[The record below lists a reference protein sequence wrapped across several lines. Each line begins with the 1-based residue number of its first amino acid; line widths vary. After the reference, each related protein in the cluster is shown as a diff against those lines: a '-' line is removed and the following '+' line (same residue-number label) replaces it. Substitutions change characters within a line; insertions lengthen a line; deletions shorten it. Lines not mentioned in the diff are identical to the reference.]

1 MNLLDAFNE
10 LDRLEEAFA
19 GDYESPYLNISDA
32 ERQAAQ
38 QQYEQGKNYL
48 CKATARGMEPIPKFE
63 LYHATD
69 SARLSFHY
77 VLDYEAFHK
86 AYDKELERAGLLSM
100 FKADGSIGP
109 KGCYGNI
116 KDANLP
122 RTDPAYKAAI
132 ELWSWQFGEKEQGKR
147 WKTISAQE
155 ATRLVQKAKDDD
167 ARYQQ
172 YKAKCQQQQA
182 EKEAEAARIKAETEV
197 ANTARAI
204 LEDILIDALDFVDS
218 ELIDQLEDLGAELAI
233 ARKGTKNYL
242 YAEDV
247 VNVEIPILASE
258 QYTPEY
264 LGDFIT
270 KALNAANLSTL
281 IEHRNLGLMALR
293 KYQAECR
300 GYSVIG
306 YWLDDQTNEIYRSTP
321 DCSKIRNMKTT
332 VEATTKDLANCE
344 LVLAICM
351 NIGKKRTH
359 SATEDVTSYYY
370 YSYNEEK
377 VQNSELINLLP
388 ENDGGFLQDRN
399 LTYYDQGFEQANNGY
414 NYFMDFPG
422 FDVWLREVVTDY
434 GNG

>member
-1 MNLLDAFNE
+1 MNLLEAFNE
-10 LDRLEEAFA
+10 LDQLEEAFA
-19 GDYESPYLNISDA
+19 GDYKSPYLSISDA

-38 QQYEQGKNYL
+38 QQYERGKNYL
-48 CKATARGMEPIPKFE
+48 CRATAQGMAPVPKFE
-63 LYHATD
+63 LYYAND
-69 SARLSFHY
+69 YARRNFHF

-86 AYDKELERAGLLSM
+86 AYDKELERAGLLAM

-109 KGCYGNI
+109 KSCYGNI

-122 RTDPAYKAAI
+122 KTDPAYKATI

-147 WKTISAQE
+147 WNTISAQE
-155 ATRLVQKAKDDD
+155 AARLVQQAKDKE
-167 ARYQQ
+167 ARY
-172 YKAKCQQQQA
+172 QQQQA
-182 EKEAEAARIKAETEV
+182 EKEAETAKLKAETEA
-197 ANTARAI
+197 ANAARII

-218 ELIDQLEDLGAELAI
+218 KLIDQLEDLGAELAI

-247 VNVEIPILASE
+247 INVEIPILASE

-270 KALNAANLSTL
+270 KALNTANLSTL
-281 IEHRNLGLMALR
+281 IEHRNLGLAALK
-293 KYQAECR
+293 KYKAGCR
-300 GYSVIG
+300 DYSVTG
-306 YWLDDQTNEIYRSTP
+306 YWLDNQTNEIYESTP
-321 DCSKIRNMKTT
+321 DCSKIINRKTKA
-332 VEATTKDLANCE
+332 EATAKDLVNCE
-344 LVLAICM
+344 LVLAICK
-351 NIGKKRTH
+351 NIGQKQTYR
-359 SATEDVTSYYY
+359 ATEDVTSYYY

-388 ENDGGFLQDRN
+388 ENDSGFLQDRT
-399 LTYYDQGFEQANNGY
+399 LTYYDQGFEQANRGY

-422 FDVWLREVVTDY
+422 FDVWLSEKITDY

>member
-1 MNLLDAFNE
+1 MNLLEAFNE
-10 LDRLEEAFA
+10 LDQLEEAFA
-19 GDYESPYLNISDA
+19 GDYKSPYLNITNA

-48 CKATARGMEPIPKFE
+48 CRATAKGMTPVPKFE
-63 LYHATD
+63 LYYAND
-69 SARLSFHY
+69 FARRSFHF

-86 AYDKELERAGLLSM
+86 AYDKELERAGLLTM

-122 RTDPAYKAAI
+122 KTDPAYKAAI
-132 ELWSWQFGEKEQGKR
+132 ELWAWQYGEKEQGKR
-147 WKTISAQE
+147 WNTISAQE
-155 ATRLVQKAKDDD
+155 AARLVQQAKDNE
-167 ARYQQ
+167 ARY
-172 YKAKCQQQQA
+172 QQQQA
-182 EKEAEAARIKAETEV
+182 EKEAEAAKLKAETDA

-218 ELIDQLEDLGAELAI
+218 KLIDQLEDLGAELAI

-247 VNVEIPILASE
+247 INIEIPILASE

-264 LGDFIT
+264 LGNFIT
-270 KALNAANLSTL
+270 KALNTANLSTL
-281 IEHRNLGLMALR
+281 IEHRNLGLTALK
-293 KYQAECR
+293 KYKAECR
-300 GYSVIG
+300 GYSVTG
-306 YWLDDQTNEIYRSTP
+306 YWLDDQTNEIYESTS
-321 DCSKIRNMKTT
+321 DCSKIINRKTKA
-332 VEATTKDLANCE
+332 EASAKDLANCE
-344 LVLAICM
+344 LVLAVCK
-351 NIGKKRTH
+351 NIGQKQTYR
-359 SATEDVTSYYY
+359 ATEDVTSYYY

-388 ENDGGFLQDRN
+388 ENDSGFLQDRT
-399 LTYYDQGFEQANNGY
+399 LTYYDQGFEQANRGY
-414 NYFMDFPG
+414 NYFMDFPN
-422 FDVWLREVVTDY
+422 FDVWLEEKVTDY

>member
-10 LDRLEEAFA
+10 LDQLEEAFA
-19 GDYESPYLNISDA
+19 GDYKSPYLNISDA

-38 QQYEQGKNYL
+38 QQYERGKNYL
-48 CKATARGMEPIPKFE
+48 CRATAQGMTPVPKFE
-63 LYHATD
+63 LYYAND
-69 SARLSFHY
+69 YARSSFHF

-86 AYDKELERAGLLSM
+86 AYDKELERAGLLTM
-100 FKADGSIGP
+100 FRADGSIGP
-109 KGCYGNI
+109 KSCYGNI

-122 RTDPAYKAAI
+122 KTDPAYKVAI

-147 WKTISAQE
+147 WNTISAQE
-155 ATRLVQKAKDDD
+155 AARLVQQAKDKE
-167 ARYQQ
+167 ARY
-172 YKAKCQQQQA
+172 QQQQA
-182 EKEAEAARIKAETEV
+182 EKEAEAAKLKAETEA
-197 ANTARAI
+197 ANAARSI

-218 ELIDQLEDLGAELAI
+218 KLIDQLEDLGAELAI

-247 VNVEIPILASE
+247 INVEIPILASE

-270 KALNAANLSTL
+270 KALSTANLGTL
-281 IEHRNLGLMALR
+281 IEHRNIGLSALK
-293 KYQAECR
+293 KYKAECQ
-300 GYSVIG
+300 GYPVTG
-306 YWLDDQTNEIYRSTP
+306 YWLDDQTNESYESTP
-321 DCSKIRNMKTT
+321 DCSKIINRKTKA
-332 VEATTKDLANCE
+332 EATAKDLVNCE
-344 LVLAICM
+344 LVLAVCK
-351 NIGKKRTH
+351 NIGQRQTYR
-359 SATEDVTSYYY
+359 ATEDVTSYYY

-388 ENDGGFLQDRN
+388 ENDAGFLQDRT
-399 LTYYDQGFEQANNGY
+399 LTYYDQGFEQANKGY

-422 FDVWLREVVTDY
+422 FDVWLTEKVTNY